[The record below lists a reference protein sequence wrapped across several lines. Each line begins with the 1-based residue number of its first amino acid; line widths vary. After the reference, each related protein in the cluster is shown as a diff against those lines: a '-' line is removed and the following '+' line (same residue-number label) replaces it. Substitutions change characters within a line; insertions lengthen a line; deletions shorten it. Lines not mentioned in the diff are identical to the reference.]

1 MRLGVWIRCVK
12 SNAVR
17 IQERAI
23 THVSVL
29 HLHVVCWWMCISCDE
44 WRWIILQSLR
54 RTKRTVGHFVPHSL
68 CFVDAFT
75 LKLPLPVERSA
86 VSAIK
91 VRSDY

>member
-1 MRLGVWIRCVK
+1 MRLGVWIRRVK

-23 THVSVL
+23 SHVSVL
-29 HLHVVCWWMCISCDE
+29 HLHVVCWWMCISCHE